1 MMKKNIIL
9 LSLLF
14 CSLIACT
21 VNEAPFKDRLS
32 DYEERLAKIKA
43 SLTSINSQVE
53 ALGTLTQ
60 GNVITSLSQDS
71 DGKYIINYLGAD
83 GKSYSTVVATKSEM
97 INVPQL
103 AVKKDET
110 LGIYFWTIVDPDGSE
125 QDLLDE
131 NGKRVPVSGS
141 TPQISA
147 NADGYWTVD
156 GNLIKD
162 AKGNPIMARDGES
175 CIFQDIRVNEDGD
188 MEVVLGGGKTIIL
201 PMQQVLNLTL
211 SEPIN
216 KNFSTIPSKLDI
228 TYTVSGSEADNAI
241 VALCGVAGVTASLN
255 EETKTISVTFPSGFT
270 AGYVV
275 VIAYDQGTHSVI
287 RPVFFGEGDTPITP
301 EPEDP
306 GANVVE
312 IGTADQLLAFAA
324 AVNNQ
329 DGSET
334 KTAILTNNIN
344 MSGKTWVPIGKP
356 SSFTATWSSD
366 AVSSGTIS
374 QSGAAFKG
382 TFNGQGYTISNLN
395 LNVSTGGAYGVFGL
409 LNGATVKNLKV
420 SGTMTASNTSQLAAG
435 VIAGASV
442 NSTIDGCTT
451 DVAVTINGSSAS
463 NVRLAVGGIAGI
475 VYSSGTN
482 KSTIK
487 NCITNG
493 DLVST
498 EKNSNNGTGSDG
510 VLYAGIAAMTF
521 TDSRETYNVIN
532 NCVNNGNLPS
542 SKLARSSGIVSCC
555 INTELNTCTNNGNH
569 KSTASNGRIGNIASY
584 ICYSK
589 LIDCVN
595 TGSLTTTQTTTAT
608 GGLGGLFTENSSAS
622 GGRNSGTITS
632 AYADTGSGMQRG
644 LLFGNMASFTSVD
657 GITAGGSLYA
667 WNGGSPTRV
676 AVNSSN
682 YMQYIGRYTEAN
694 ASKIT
699 NIICAVET
707 VSTGISNLA
716 ELQEFA
722 SLVNAGSSY
731 AKFQD
736 GDGVVN
742 LLFDIDMASVSSW
755 TPIGNATLQSTDD
768 IAFTIT
774 GNSFTG
780 KFDGGGHTIKNIK
793 FTSTTATNGVF
804 GLFGVTNG
812 AQISNLNVSGT
823 FTASATGKS
832 HVAPVVG
839 AAVNS
844 VLSGIN
850 TNVNITSSGTTNS
863 SQRFSIGGIAGAII
877 NSGAANAVSEISN
890 CTTSGT
896 ANVSHGSN
904 ANIGFT
910 SVMFGGI
917 VSLSTGQAGT
927 DNTGHSVIKNC
938 INNINLT
945 TSAGRAAGIVGSCKQ
960 YTKMES
966 CTNNGSQTNTSTKNR
981 LGQITAALSGNCRMD
996 NCINNGDLI
1005 ATSTSSDS
1013 RVGGMAGAIDAGT
1026 IQGGQSNGRVISGN
1040 ATYRGLIFGY
1050 ISNCTAVKDVQVKG
1064 LLGAYN
1070 SNGNHSMVNVTSSN
1084 FDTFT
1089 TDTSI
1094 SSSYSYSYLGAASS
1108 SKNHLVTGCTLV
1120 K

>member
-1 MMKKNIIL
+1 MKKNIIL

-162 AKGNPIMARDGES
+162 AKGHPIMARDGES

-241 VALCGVAGVTASLN
+241 VALCGVAGVTATLN

-287 RPVFFGEGDTPITP
+287 RPVFFGEGDTPIAP

-420 SGTMTASNTSQLAAG
+420 SGTMTASNTSQLAVGA
-435 VIAGASV
+435 IAGACV

-451 DVAVTINGSSAS
+451 DVAVTLNGSSAS
-463 NVRLAVGGIAGI
+463 NVRLAAGGIAGI

-657 GITAGGSLYA
+657 GVTVGGSLYA
-667 WNGGSPTRV
+667 WNGGNPTRV

-682 YMQYIGRYTEAN
+682 YMQYIGRYTDAN

-699 NIICAVET
+699 NLICAVET

-731 AKFQD
+731 AKF
-736 GDGVVN
+736 
-742 LLFDIDMASVSSW
+742 
-755 TPIGNATLQSTDD
+755 
-768 IAFTIT
+768 
-774 GNSFTG
+774 
-780 KFDGGGHTIKNIK
+780 
-793 FTSTTATNGVF
+793 
-804 GLFGVTNG
+804 
-812 AQISNLNVSGT
+812 
-823 FTASATGKS
+823 
-832 HVAPVVG
+832 
-839 AAVNS
+839 
-844 VLSGIN
+844 
-850 TNVNITSSGTTNS
+850 
-863 SQRFSIGGIAGAII
+863 
-877 NSGAANAVSEISN
+877 
-890 CTTSGT
+890 
-896 ANVSHGSN
+896 
-904 ANIGFT
+904 
-910 SVMFGGI
+910 
-917 VSLSTGQAGT
+917 
-927 DNTGHSVIKNC
+927 
-938 INNINLT
+938 
-945 TSAGRAAGIVGSCKQ
+945 
-960 YTKMES
+960 
-966 CTNNGSQTNTSTKNR
+966 
-981 LGQITAALSGNCRMD
+981 
-996 NCINNGDLI
+996 
-1005 ATSTSSDS
+1005 
-1013 RVGGMAGAIDAGT
+1013 
-1026 IQGGQSNGRVISGN
+1026 
-1040 ATYRGLIFGY
+1040 
-1050 ISNCTAVKDVQVKG
+1050 
-1064 LLGAYN
+1064 
-1070 SNGNHSMVNVTSSN
+1070 
-1084 FDTFT
+1084 
-1089 TDTSI
+1089 
-1094 SSSYSYSYLGAASS
+1094 
-1108 SKNHLVTGCTLV
+1108 
-1120 K
+1120 